1 MQIVHHR
8 PYTRTD
14 TKRATTA
21 RPERSKG
28 KGPVQKRPVCLT
40 PTRLPGHGGRCSNS
54 HPPFVGAGV
63 APAQATAYRYR
74 GRGGGGRNGSLG
86 SSASATHPPTHIR
99 NLFLRRQMKSIRG
112 ARTRRSMLGRQL
124 LLVASD
130 APPPARYRSRSP
142 FSRGLP
148 PLPRQ
153 RIGPVPSGPERTRS
167 RCSL

>member
-40 PTRLPGHGGRCSNS
+40 ATRLPGHGGRCSNS

-74 GRGGGGRNGSLG
+74 GRGGGAEWQPGLLRLS
-86 SSASATHPPTHIR
+86 HPPTHAHQTA
-99 NLFLRRQMKSIRG
+99 FLRRQMKSIRG

-167 RCSL
+167 RYSL